1 MADIRDIDIQEWK
14 YLKIS
19 TLGNVEEFLKS
30 TEILLEHNI
39 GENKIYFS
47 TYPWIAAELY
57 TFAIEE
63 FGKLLILLSCQKFKN
78 VIKLDYSQA
87 RFASL
92 DKNIIEPLENEW
104 GFIEIEK
111 IGRNRWIKIT
121 QEGIDASEFL
131 I

>member
-1 MADIRDIDIQEWK
+1 M
-14 YLKIS
+14 
-19 TLGNVEEFLKS
+19 
-30 TEILLEHNI
+30 
-39 GENKIYFS
+39 
-47 TYPWIAAELY
+47 
-57 TFAIEE
+57 
-63 FGKLLILLSCQKFKN
+63 
-78 VIKLDYSQA
+78 IKLDYSQA

>member
-47 TYPWIAAELY
+47 TYP
-57 TFAIEE
+57 
-63 FGKLLILLSCQKFKN
+63 
-78 VIKLDYSQA
+78 
-87 RFASL
+87 
-92 DKNIIEPLENEW
+92 
-104 GFIEIEK
+104 
-111 IGRNRWIKIT
+111 
-121 QEGIDASEFL
+121 
-131 I
+131 